1 MEYEYSFKVDSL
13 DKYINYCISNNYELV
28 EESNQTRTLYRNS
41 NGTIA
46 RITTKE
52 KNNIKNTYLDFKD
65 DNDSDEILKVSKETI
80 PLEVTD
86 ENKKAI
92 LSILNMLEYRKD
104 KTLIRKRV
112 VYKKDDVT
120 FEIDDYSKPKMMVVA
135 IEGIK
140 DEVDIVYQELKGSE
154 V

>member
-1 MEYEYSFKVDSL
+1 MEYEYSFKVDNL

-28 EESNQTRTLYRNS
+28 EESSQTRTLYRNS
-41 NGTIA
+41 NRTIA

-52 KNNIKNTYLDFKD
+52 KNNNKKTYLDFKD
-65 DNDSDEILKVSKETI
+65 DNDSDEILKVSRETI

-92 LSILNMLEYRKD
+92 NSILDILEYKKD
-104 KTLIRKRV
+104 KILIRNRV
-112 VYKKDDVT
+112 VYKKNGVT
-120 FEIDDYSKPKMMVVA
+120 FEIDDYKLPKMKVVA

-140 DEVDIVYQELKGSE
+140 EEVDIVYKELKKE
-154 V
+154 

>member
-1 MEYEYSFKVDSL
+1 
-13 DKYINYCISNNYELV
+13 
-28 EESNQTRTLYRNS
+28 
-41 NGTIA
+41 
-46 RITTKE
+46 
-52 KNNIKNTYLDFKD
+52 
-65 DNDSDEILKVSKETI
+65 
-80 PLEVTD
+80 
-86 ENKKAI
+86 
-92 LSILNMLEYRKD
+92 MLEYRKD

>member
-1 MEYEYSFKVDSL
+1 MEYEYSFKVDNL

-28 EESNQTRTLYRNS
+28 EESSQTRTLYRNS

-52 KNNIKNTYLDFKD
+52 KNNNKKTYLDFKD
-65 DNDSDEILKVSKETI
+65 DNDSDEILKVSRETI

-92 LSILNMLEYRKD
+92 NSILDILEYKKD
-104 KTLIRKRV
+104 KILIRNRV
-112 VYKKDDVT
+112 VYKKNGVT
-120 FEIDDYSKPKMMVVA
+120 FEIDDYKLPKMKVVA

-140 DEVDIVYQELKGSE
+140 EEVDIVYKELKKE
-154 V
+154 